1 MLLDRRVVPFDVKA
15 VSDDAND
22 ASFEG
27 YGSVFGVVDA
37 YDDIVAPGA
46 FRRSLA
52 EWRTKKAAPAMLW
65 QHDPHQ
71 PTGVW
76 DDLREDAHGLFV
88 RGRLAPTQLGRDAH
102 ALLKMGALS
111 GLSIGFRTRK
121 SETDNDSGLRTLT
134 DIELWEV
141 SIVTF
146 PANDPARIT
155 GVKADGTWPT
165 EREFEGLLR
174 DAGFSRT
181 DAKSIIAKGYRRQAP
196 RDAAQEADPEAE
208 LLSSLNQLLTNL
220 RS

>member
-1 MLLDRRVVPFDVKA
+1 MLLDRRVVPFDIKA
-15 VSDDAND
+15 VSDD

-52 EWRTKKAAPAMLW
+52 EWRTKKTAPAMLW
-65 QHDPHQ
+65 QHDPRQ

-76 DDLREDAHGLFV
+76 DDLHEDAHGLFV

-111 GLSIGFRTRK
+111 GLSIGFCTRK
-121 SETDNDSGLRTLT
+121 SETDDESGLRTLT

-196 RDAAQEADPEAE
+196 REAALMADLKAALVEP
-208 LLSSLNQLLTNL
+208 LKQLISTI